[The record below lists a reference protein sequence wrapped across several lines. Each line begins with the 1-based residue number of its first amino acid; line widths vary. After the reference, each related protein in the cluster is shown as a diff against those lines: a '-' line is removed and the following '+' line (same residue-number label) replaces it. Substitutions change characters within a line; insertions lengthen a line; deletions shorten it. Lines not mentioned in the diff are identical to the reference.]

1 MIDQVCA
8 HIHNYFEINP
18 VTGEPMIY
26 PGHYTIQNG
35 GISLPFLKPGQYFRV
50 FGSVFNDG
58 VHQYGVDALDD
69 EEFDGV
75 ISGVT
80 SWGIYVA
87 LENTVEGMV
96 RLTDMTDDRYD
107 YEESKYRVIGHGTG
121 KTYRLGQSVRIRVEN
136 VDKVLR
142 NIDFSMVDKHC
153 SDDTDKMRGKQ

>member
-35 GISLPFLKPGQYFRV
+35 GISIPFLKTGQYFRV

-58 VHQYGVDALDD
+58 VHQYGADALDD

-75 ISGVT
+75 I
-80 SWGIYVA
+80 WEMRPPKAFIDLVA
-87 LENTVEGMV
+87 EITEWVEKYGDVATNPYQSEN
-96 RLTDMTDDRYD
+96 
-107 YEESKYRVIGHGTG
+107 VIGVYSYTRAGET
-121 KTYRLGQSVRIRVEN
+121 TWQQCFAARLAPWRRI
-136 VDKVLR
+136 
-142 NIDFSMVDKHC
+142 M
-153 SDDTDKMRGKQ
+153 